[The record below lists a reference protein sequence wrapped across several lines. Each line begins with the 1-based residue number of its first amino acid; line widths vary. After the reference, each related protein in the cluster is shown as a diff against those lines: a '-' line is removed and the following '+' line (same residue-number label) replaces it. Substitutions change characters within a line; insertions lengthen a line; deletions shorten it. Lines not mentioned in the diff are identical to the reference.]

1 MTEHII
7 IVYMWTLNYGVE
19 FALVVMESH
28 MKRGLPSYLAI
39 VMYVTVVTVKLA
51 RYLGSLG
58 IAITL
63 LKFLFIK

>member
-19 FALVVMESH
+19 FALVLMESH
-28 MKRGLPSYLAI
+28 MKRELPAYLVI
-39 VMYVTVVTVKLA
+39 VMYVTVVKVKLA